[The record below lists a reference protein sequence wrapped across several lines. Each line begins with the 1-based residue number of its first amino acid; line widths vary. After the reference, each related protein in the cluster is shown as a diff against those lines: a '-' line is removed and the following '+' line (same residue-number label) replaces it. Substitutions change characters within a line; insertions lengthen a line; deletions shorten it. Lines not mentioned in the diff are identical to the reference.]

1 MTNYETSEM
10 NSLLTRA
17 GGKTERVTPSNLGR
31 DTTQQFGPAEWGM
44 TTAVAI
50 TWGASFLFIAIAI
63 DHVATG
69 VVPIARLGFGALALA
84 CFPAARKRIDRK
96 DMPRVAMLGF
106 VAMTIPFY
114 LYPLAEQSVSSSITG
129 MINGSIP
136 ITTVVAAAILT
147 RNMPSA
153 GRMTAVII
161 GFVGIALISFGS
173 VGDDKGA
180 TLHGVLFLLAAT
192 CCYAFTSIMSREMQ
206 VKYGTLP
213 VLLWQELF
221 ALLFSLPLGI
231 PAFFDS
237 TFSWAAFFA
246 LAVLG
251 AFGTGFAYVMYGML
265 MVRAGAVRG
274 VIGVFFTPVV
284 ATILGLLFRDEKVTA
299 LAVLGMSVVL
309 IGAWLTSRPDSA
321 VR

>member
-1 MTNYETSEM
+1 
-10 NSLLTRA
+10 
-17 GGKTERVTPSNLGR
+17 
-31 DTTQQFGPAEWGM
+31 
-44 TTAVAI
+44 
-50 TWGASFLFIAIAI
+50 
-63 DHVATG
+63 
-69 VVPIARLGFGALALA
+69 
-84 CFPAARKRIDRK
+84 
-96 DMPRVAMLGF
+96 
-106 VAMTIPFY
+106 
-114 LYPLAEQSVSSSITG
+114 
-129 MINGSIP
+129 
-136 ITTVVAAAILT
+136 
-147 RNMPSA
+147 
-153 GRMTAVII
+153 
-161 GFVGIALISFGS
+161 
-173 VGDDKGA
+173 
-180 TLHGVLFLLAAT
+180 
-192 CCYAFTSIMSREMQ
+192 MQ

>member
-1 MTNYETSEM
+1 M
-10 NSLLTRA
+10 N
-17 GGKTERVTPSNLGR
+17 TPTLGR
-31 DTTQQFGPAEWGM
+31 DTDQRFGPTEWGM
-44 TTAVAI
+44 TTAVAM

-69 VVPIARLGFGALALA
+69 VVPIARLTFGAIALA
-84 CFPAARKRIDRK
+84 CFPAARKKIAREDLA
-96 DMPRVAMLGF
+96 RVALLGL

-114 LYPLAEQSVSSSITG
+114 LYPLAEQSVSSSIAG

-136 ITTVVAAAILT
+136 LTTVVAAAILT
-147 RNMPSA
+147 RTWPTRRRA
-153 GRMTAVII
+153 LAVII
-161 GFVGIALISFGS
+161 GFSGIALISFGS
-173 VGDDKGA
+173 VGDGKGA
-180 TLHGVLFLLAAT
+180 SVHGVMFLLIAT
-192 CCYAFTSIMSREMQ
+192 CCYAFTSILSREMQ
-206 VKYGTLP
+206 MKYGTLC

-237 TFSWAAFFA
+237 SFSWSALFA

-274 VIGVFFTPVV
+274 VIGVFFTPIV
-284 ATILGLLFRDEKVTA
+284 ATVLGIVFRDEKVSIYA
-299 LAVLGMSVVL
+299 FIGML
-309 IGAWLTSRPDSA
+309 IVIVGAYLTSRSDHH
-321 VR
+321 

>member
-1 MTNYETSEM
+1 MS
-10 NSLLTRA
+10 
-17 GGKTERVTPSNLGR
+17 
-31 DTTQQFGPAEWGM
+31 
-44 TTAVAI
+44 
-50 TWGASFLFIAIAI
+50 
-63 DHVATG
+63 
-69 VVPIARLGFGALALA
+69 
-84 CFPAARKRIDRK
+84 
-96 DMPRVAMLGF
+96 
-106 VAMTIPFY
+106 
-114 LYPLAEQSVSSSITG
+114 
-129 MINGSIP
+129 
-136 ITTVVAAAILT
+136 
-147 RNMPSA
+147 
-153 GRMTAVII
+153 AVII

-173 VGDDKGA
+173 IGDDKGA

-237 TFSWAAFFA
+237 HFSWAAFFA

-251 AFGTGFAYVMYGML
+251 AFGTGL
-265 MVRAGAVRG
+265 VRAGAVRG

-299 LAVLGMSVVL
+299 LAVLGMGIVL
-309 IGAWLTSRPDSA
+309 IGAWLTSRPDKQIA
-321 VR
+321 